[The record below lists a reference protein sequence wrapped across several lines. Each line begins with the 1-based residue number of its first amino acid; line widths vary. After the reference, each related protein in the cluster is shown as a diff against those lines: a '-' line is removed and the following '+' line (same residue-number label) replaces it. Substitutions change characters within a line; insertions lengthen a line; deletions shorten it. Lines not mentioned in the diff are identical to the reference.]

1 MDKNLYS
8 IKIDKSGRYIRHCDE
23 HWYETCEFEFR
34 FFTKE
39 QALKIREQLRKH
51 YVYSVTISN
60 GKEVIPTESPL
71 KEKKAQPV
79 TAAICIDEGSDWGG
93 NLTW

>member
-8 IKIDKSGRYIRHCDE
+8 IKIDKSGRYICHCDDC
-23 HWYETCEFEFR
+23 WYETCEFEFR

-39 QALKIREQLRKH
+39 EALKIREQLRKH

-60 GKEVIPTESPL
+60 GEEVIPTESPV
-71 KEKKAQPV
+71 KKQKTVEAEGV
-79 TAAICIDEGSDWGG
+79 TVCFEDSSWGG